1 MCVGGA
7 GAGAEPTPPALT
19 HSAPQPGRSVR
30 CLLFC
35 SAPTAPGSPHPP
47 RLSYQH
53 RRPEPAGTPPPGFPA
68 QTRRPVPPGPP
79 AGCRGYNG
87 AAGRRDLTF
96 HGGRGGRP
104 PPRPR
109 GLPPRALP
117 GLAGKRRATGQ
128 RTVLSRLE
136 AARPH
141 LPFSPGPCAPSP
153 NVSRGCRGET
163 GPPASCGGME
173 VEGSHRVSPL
183 PIAPKQ

>member
-1 MCVGGA
+1 MEARVCVGGA

-30 CLLFC
+30 RLLCC

-47 RLSYQH
+47 RLSYH
-53 RRPEPAGTPPPGFPA
+53 RRRPEPAGTPPPGFPA

-104 PPRPR
+104 PPRPA
-109 GLPPRALP
+109 GFLP
-117 GLAGKRRATGQ
+117 
-128 RTVLSRLE
+128 
-136 AARPH
+136 
-141 LPFSPGPCAPSP
+141 APSP
-153 NVSRGCRGET
+153 ASRGRGGRRGSGRCFPGRRRRDLASPARPAPAPPPQMSPGAPGQRRRDGGGGRPP
-163 GPPASCGGME
+163 GPP
-173 VEGSHRVSPL
+173 L
-183 PIAPKQ
+183 PVAPKQ